1 MIAYTSQLAHV
12 LSNAYVK
19 NPSAQRHRGFSANS
33 FQDMTRV
40 AYLNET
46 MWTELFLQNRDYL
59 AEEVELLAGRL
70 LEYGSAIRAGD
81 ETKLNVLLKEGR
93 ICKEKLEQGGD

>member
-1 MIAYTSQLAHV
+1 MRPCGRKLFCKTAIISR
-12 LSNAYVK
+12 K
-19 NPSAQRHRGFSANS
+19 RWS
-33 FQDMTRV
+33 F
-40 AYLNET
+40 
-46 MWTELFLQNRDYL
+46 
-59 AEEVELLAGRL
+59 LAGRL